1 MSKKDRIQET
11 DEYTE
16 NILTNFN
23 YGDLINIRYL
33 ERLFGV
39 NKEELEF
46 RYKMGLL
53 KENLIEFGCV
63 LSLVLGEGYKILFPN
78 EVSQEVYRKYAKASL
93 NRIGKGLKVLANV
106 DRSLLNETNVDRSL
120 LNETELR
127 SYNEFEKMLLKIYR
141 DNEDSLL
148 MAQALIG
155 EVKRKELKA

>member
-46 RYKMGLL
+46 RYKMGFL
-53 KENLIEFGCV
+53 KENLIEFGCI
-63 LSLVLGEGYKILFPN
+63 LSVVIGEGYKILFPN
-78 EVSQEVYRKYAKASL
+78 EVPQEVYRKYAKASL

-106 DRSLLNETNVDRSL
+106 DRSLLNET
-120 LNETELR
+120 ELR
-127 SYNEFEKMLLKIYR
+127 NYNEFEKMLSKIYR
-141 DNEDSLL
+141 DNENSLL
-148 MAQALIG
+148 MTQALIG

>member
-16 NILTNFN
+16 NILINFN

-78 EVSQEVYRKYAKASL
+78 EVPKEVYRKYAKASL
-93 NRIGKGLKVLANV
+93 NRIGKGLKILA
-106 DRSLLNETNVDRSL
+106 NVDRSL

-127 SYNEFEKMLLKIYR
+127 NYNEFEKMLLKIYR
-141 DNEDSLL
+141 DNENSLL

>member
-11 DEYTE
+11 DKYIE

-46 RYKMGLL
+46 SYKMGLL
-53 KENLIEFGCV
+53 KENLIEFGCI
-63 LSLVLGEGYKILFPN
+63 LSSVVGEGYKILFPN
-78 EVSQEVYRKYAKASL
+78 EVPQEVYRKYAKASL
-93 NRIGKGLKVLANV
+93 NRIGKGLKILA
-106 DRSLLNETNVDRSL
+106 NVDRSL

-127 SYNEFEKMLLKIYR
+127 SYNEFEKMLSKIYR
-141 DNEDSLL
+141 DNENSLL

>member
-33 ERLFGV
+33 EGLFGV

-78 EVSQEVYRKYAKASL
+78 EVPKEVYRKYAKASL
-93 NRIGKGLKVLANV
+93 NRIGKGLKILA
-106 DRSLLNETNVDRSL
+106 NVDRSL

-127 SYNEFEKMLLKIYR
+127 NYNEFEKMLLKIYR
-141 DNEDSLL
+141 DNENSLL